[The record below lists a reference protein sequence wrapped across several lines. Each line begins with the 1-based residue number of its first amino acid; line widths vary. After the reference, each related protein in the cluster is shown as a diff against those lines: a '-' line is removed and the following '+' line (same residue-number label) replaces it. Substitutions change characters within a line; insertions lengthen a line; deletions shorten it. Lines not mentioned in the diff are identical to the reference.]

1 MKKEYIN
8 PTIEVINLETAQ
20 MIAESTTIPTDGG
33 SYDPSDGFDIL
44 SGRDLDIWND

>member
-20 MIAESTTIPTDGG
+20 MIAESPTISTDG
-33 SYDPSDGFDIL
+33 SYDPSEGFDIL

>member
-20 MIAESTTIPTDGG
+20 MIAESIFTDG
-33 SYDPSDGFDIL
+33 SYDPDKGFDIL

>member
-20 MIAESTTIPTDGG
+20 MIAESLTIGEPIESADGAESFG
-33 SYDPSDGFDIL
+33 DFDLWSDL
-44 SGRDLDIWND
+44 K